1 MKKYYKV
8 NEVAVML
15 GLHQQTIRRAIARGD
30 LVATKNTAGGV
41 YLISE
46 EALNNYIKGE
56 WENGKRD

>member
-1 MKKYYKV
+1 MKKFYKV
-8 NEVAVML
+8 NEVATML
-15 GLHQQTIRRAIARGD
+15 GLHQQTIRRAIARGE

-56 WENGKRD
+56 

>member
-1 MKKYYKV
+1 MKKYFRV
-8 NEVAVML
+8 SEVATML
-15 GLHQQTIRRAIARGD
+15 GLHQQTIRRAIARGE

-56 WENGKRD
+56 